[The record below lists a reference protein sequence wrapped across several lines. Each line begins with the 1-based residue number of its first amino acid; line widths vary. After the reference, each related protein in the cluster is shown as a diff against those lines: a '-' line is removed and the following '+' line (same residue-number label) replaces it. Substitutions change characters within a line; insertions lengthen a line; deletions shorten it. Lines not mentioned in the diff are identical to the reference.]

1 VIKQNNINPDAVIP
15 IPIEAMAPGFLLSD
29 NFPATGD
36 RRSLR
41 LVEDIIISPAVLASS
56 PLRY

>member
-1 VIKQNNINPDAVIP
+1 MIKQNNINPDAVIP

-36 RRSLR
+36 RR
-41 LVEDIIISPAVLASS
+41 VIAIG
-56 PLRY
+56 